1 MDNDGKIKRIT
12 TSLIHNDNAVS
23 TQKQFQ
29 DHYIEIDIISSEI
42 KQKYSKIKGE
52 IVDINSKNKI
62 EFSIVFP

>member
-1 MDNDGKIKRIT
+1 MDNDGKIKRII
-12 TSLIHNDNAVS
+12 TSLTHNDNAVS

-29 DHYIEIDIISSEI
+29 DHHIEIDIISSEI

-52 IVDINSKNKI
+52 ILDINSKNKI